1 MTEKIIYILTIFTF
15 LNRTNAFEQLNVNID
30 KIIDKVENQT
40 KGLMED
46 GKAMVLDN
54 YTTSNDNDTHSYMI
68 QKEKEKLSIIP
79 MFPVRIKSSVKNGKK
94 KVRKM
99 EALLKKYNKISEKL
113 KKDAAVQGGSFNRFR
128 PIKPNKALQLD
139 RKIPKKCRGKDSC
152 HDFRLCK
159 LCAPYWAAIAK
170 EANADE
176 EVKKDKVGI
185 DAEDYGYEDAY
196 KGSSE
201 TEEDYGYGW

>member
-94 KVRKM
+94 KSSKDGSS
-99 EALLKKYNKISEKL
+99 SEKI
-113 KKDAAVQGGSFNRFR
+113 QQN
-128 PIKPNKALQLD
+128 
-139 RKIPKKCRGKDSC
+139 
-152 HDFRLCK
+152 
-159 LCAPYWAAIAK
+159 
-170 EANADE
+170 
-176 EVKKDKVGI
+176 
-185 DAEDYGYEDAY
+185 
-196 KGSSE
+196 
-201 TEEDYGYGW
+201 